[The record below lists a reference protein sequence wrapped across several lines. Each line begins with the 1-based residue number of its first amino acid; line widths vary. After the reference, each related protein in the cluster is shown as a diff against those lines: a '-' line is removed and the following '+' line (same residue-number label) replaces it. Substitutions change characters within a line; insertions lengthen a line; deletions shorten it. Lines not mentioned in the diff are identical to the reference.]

1 MSCLESFTHGL
12 DVKSKELWGVRSFK
26 TIGWIDQSSLTGGP
40 IFHRRISCRVCQR
53 SFDVM
58 NMGEGAV
65 KSHGAGGGAKQILIV
80 LLRILN
86 CCVDPVPVRNDYF
99 GGGVC
104 MSVYYDLFHMTGCVS
119 LF

>member
-1 MSCLESFTHGL
+1 MGHSRFQNHWMDRPEFVDWLRRDST
-12 DVKSKELWGVRSFK
+12 DVFRAYCRGK
-26 TIGWIDQSSLTGGP
+26 T
-40 IFHRRISCRVCQR
+40 CRQH
-53 SFDVM
+53 D
-58 NMGEGAV
+58 AV
-65 KSHGAGGGAKQILIV
+65 ETADTNNEFV